1 MYSTVFEQHGCSGFL
16 HAVFAVTSRK
26 KKDDTERKPPSKE
39 SLLKNWPLMSSS
51 IVYCVFS
58 LHDMAYSE
66 IFSLWAE
73 SLRKLGGL
81 GYTTGDDGE
90 VLEITGLGLSVVIS
104 LASTT
109 RSFLSVSIATC
120 LFILQN
126 NAVDRNQ
133 RGAAN
138 GVAMT
143 AVSLFKAV
151 GPAGGGSLLSWAQ
164 KRQNAASLPDRIFY
178 NFPIA
183 MNQPDL
189 LMS

>member
-1 MYSTVFEQHGCSGFL
+1 
-16 HAVFAVTSRK
+16 
-26 KKDDTERKPPSKE
+26 
-39 SLLKNWPLMSSS
+39 
-51 IVYCVFS
+51 
-58 LHDMAYSE
+58 MAYSE

-90 VLEITGLGLSVVIS
+90 VLEITAMLSGLGLSVVIS

>member
-26 KKDDTERKPPSKE
+26 KKDDTERKPSSKE
-39 SLLKNWPLMSSS
+39 SLLKNWPSMSSS

-104 LASTT
+104 LASTIK
-109 RSFLSVSIATC
+109 SFLSVSAH
-120 LFILQN
+120 
-126 NAVDRNQ
+126 DRNQ

-151 GPAGGGSLLSWAQ
+151 GLAGGGSLLSWAQ

-183 MNQPDL
+183 MNQPNL

>member
-1 MYSTVFEQHGCSGFL
+1 MTWLTLSRYSHYGLKALENLEGWATQLGMMVKFWKSQVISI
-16 HAVFAVTSRK
+16 
-26 KKDDTERKPPSKE
+26 P
-39 SLLKNWPLMSSS
+39 LLASYPFIAMLS
-51 IVYCVFS
+51 
-58 LHDMAYSE
+58 
-66 IFSLWAE
+66 
-73 SLRKLGGL
+73 
-81 GYTTGDDGE
+81 
-90 VLEITGLGLSVVIS
+90 GLGLSVVIS

>member
-1 MYSTVFEQHGCSGFL
+1 
-16 HAVFAVTSRK
+16 
-26 KKDDTERKPPSKE
+26 
-39 SLLKNWPLMSSS
+39 MSSS

-66 IFSLWAE
+66 VISIPLLASYPFKAMLS
-73 SLRKLGGL
+73 
-81 GYTTGDDGE
+81 
-90 VLEITGLGLSVVIS
+90 GLGLSVVIS